1 MSNFNRELAP
11 VSAIAWQEI
20 DDEARNTLQVLLAGR
35 KLVDFSGP
43 AGWNLSAVTTG
54 RVIDID
60 SGTAKDVQIRKREVQ
75 PLVELRR
82 EFEIL
87 RTEIDAIDRGA
98 KDADLDP
105 VVKAAQAI
113 AFAEDGAIF
122 NGLSGA
128 EIPGMRSS
136 ATHDALAIS
145 KDYENYPAVVAQAIT
160 TLRNAGVAGPYSIA
174 LGPRCFTGLNE
185 TTGNGV
191 PVINHVARLIDGSIV
206 SAPAIDGA
214 IVLSS
219 RGGDFEFC
227 SGRDLSIGYLDHDA
241 KSIRLYIE
249 ESFTFRVLGAD
260 ALVPLAY
267 RVEE

>member
-1 MSNFNRELAP
+1 MSNFNRDLAP
-11 VSAIAWQEI
+11 LSPAAWQEI
-20 DDEARNTLQVLLAGR
+20 DDEARNSLKVLLAGR

-54 RVIDID
+54 RAIDIG
-60 SGTAKDVQIRKREVQ
+60 SEAPEGVQIRKRVVQ

-82 EFEIL
+82 EFEIR
-87 RTEIDAIDRGA
+87 RTETDAIDRGA

-105 VVKAAQAI
+105 VAEAARAI
-113 AFAEDGAIF
+113 ALAEDGAIF
-122 NGLSGA
+122 NGLA
-128 EIPGMRSS
+128 DADIPGMKPS
-136 ATHDALAIS
+136 AAHDALTIS
-145 KDYENYPAVVAQAIT
+145 TDYENYPAVVAQAIT
-160 TLRNAGVAGPYSIA
+160 TLRNAGIGGPYSIA
-174 LGPRCFTGLNE
+174 LGPRCYTGLNE
-185 TTGNGV
+185 TTVNGF
-191 PVINHVARLIDGSIV
+191 PVINHVARLIDGAII

-227 SGRDLSIGYLDHDA
+227 CGRDFSIGYLDHDA
-241 KSIRLYIE
+241 TSIQLYIE

-267 RVEE
+267 RKR